1 MATWRGPP
9 AKLSHMPTGGPPV
22 PMVAREPELRALE
35 SALSRVEQ
43 GETAA
48 VFVIGESGAG
58 KTHLLREAESRMRER
73 GAVVLSGLSLDI
85 RDAPLYPLATALRR
99 FIGEREGNGA
109 ARKLMDLIAAGAD
122 AGPAGVPAGAWLERI
137 CAGLEELTAGE
148 PLVLVLDNLH
158 WIDGDTRDLLKHLL
172 AVPVGLR
179 LLVIGAARVEE
190 LQANQPLRLLLSE
203 WRRQGSVQVI
213 DLPPFDRRQTEQLAA
228 ALVGRP
234 LEAHEVDLMWA
245 RSGGNAFVVYGL
257 SQNLRRGKVDLADTL
272 REFLLARADSLPP
285 DSAAAVVAISA
296 GLEPVAHHLLR
307 RVLGISDA
315 RLITALHAARDQRI
329 IEEDEEGYRFHV
341 GLFREAL
348 AERLLAPERVRL
360 HNRYVQAIQQ
370 ESDGDAGRHQARLAH
385 HLRHAGRLREAMLAV
400 IEAAREAGRRR
411 RYSEAFL
418 HWKFA
423 VDLMPTADGADGARA
438 DGARADGARADGF
451 EPAEILRSAAEA
463 AHRSGEHECAMEY
476 LRKLGEGMS
485 APPCWFHISRARYL
499 AAVGRL
505 TGAEA
510 EYAAAL
516 VAPDG
521 TDADRAAAA
530 AHSADLLVRL
540 GRYGAAGQRA
550 QEALDLALVTGDSSS
565 AVLARAALGFSQA
578 LDDPETGLATVEKAL
593 RAAELSHRP
602 DDIVAA
608 YVHLAELLTGPLN
621 ELETG
626 VQVAREGAARA
637 EELGMGRTYGI
648 ALLATAANGL
658 FRVGRWPEAEKVI
671 AEGFTRHPSGREAA
685 ELLLARCRVNI
696 GYGDLAAGERDLD
709 AAATL
714 VADAGGARY
723 VVPLLTLRAGLAMW
737 GSDHPAAR
745 EAVREAVERF
755 HDGSDDLVVMA
766 TVVWH
771 GLRAEAETVAAQ
783 RMRADDEVVRAL
795 RAVMDQ
801 ITDGSSAAAAPVRA
815 TVNAYLAMCSGEI
828 SRIESRADPDAW
840 DRAARAWQDRHHP
853 YPTAYAWLRFADS
866 LYARNARSARAKEAL
881 KDAFDIARPLGA
893 KPLLKEIL
901 DLAQYA
907 RVSLQPTEVSVEVRP
922 EPSSEVRAA
931 GVLDRLTGR
940 EREVLALVAVGLTN
954 EAIASRLKIAPKT
967 VGVHVTNI
975 LKKLQVHSR
984 VQATAIYVRQNG

>member
-1 MATWRGPP
+1 
-9 AKLSHMPTGGPPV
+9 
-22 PMVAREPELRALE
+22 MVAREPELRALD

-48 VFVIGESGAG
+48 VFVVGESGVG
-58 KTHLLREAESRMRER
+58 KTHLLREAEARMRER

-85 RDAPLYPLATALRR
+85 PDAPLYPLATALRR
-99 FIGEREGNGA
+99 FVVQREGDGA
-109 ARKLMDLIAAGAD
+109 ARELMDLIAAGAAD
-122 AGPAGVPAGAWLERI
+122 VGPAGAWLERL

-158 WIDGDTRDLLKHLL
+158 WIDGATRDLLKHLL

-213 DLPPFDRRQTEQLAA
+213 DLPPFDHAQTEQLAC
-228 ALVGRP
+228 ALVGRALSP
-234 LEAHEVDLMWA
+234 REVDLMWA

-257 SQNLRRGKVDLADTL
+257 SQNLRRGEVDLADTL

-296 GLEPVAHHLLR
+296 GLEPVAHQLLR
-307 RVLGISDA
+307 RVLGFSDE

-360 HNRYVQAIQQ
+360 HNLYVQAIRA
-370 ESDGDAGRHQARLAH
+370 ETDGDGARRPAHHARLAH
-385 HLRHAGRLREAMLAV
+385 HLRYAGRFHEALVAV
-400 IEAAREAGRRR
+400 IEAAREADRRR
-411 RYSEAFL
+411 RYSEAFM

-423 VDLMPTADGADGARA
+423 VEVMPSV
-438 DGARADGARADGF
+438 DGF
-451 EPAEILRSAAEA
+451 EPMEVLRNAAEA
-463 AHRSGEHECAMEY
+463 AHRSGEHGCALEY
-476 LRKLGEGMS
+476 LRKLGESEGMTT
-485 APPCWFHISRARYL
+485 PPCWFHISRARYL

-516 VAPDG
+516 VAPDAS
-521 TDADRAAAA
+521 DADRAAAA

-550 QEALDLALVTGDSSS
+550 HEALDLALVMGDSSS

-578 LDDPETGLATVEKAL
+578 LDDPEAGLATVEKAL

-637 EELGMGRTYGI
+637 VELGMGRTYGT

-658 FRVGRWPEAEKVI
+658 FRVGRWPDAEKVI

-685 ELLLARCRVNI
+685 ELLLARVRLET
-696 GYGDLAAGERDLD
+696 GYGDLKAGERDLD

-737 GSDHPAAR
+737 GSDPAAAR

-755 HDGSDDLVVMA
+755 QDGSDDLVVMV

-771 GLRAEAETVAAQ
+771 GLRAEAEAVAAL
-783 RMRADDEVVRAL
+783 RMRADESAVRSL
-795 RAVMDQ
+795 RACMDQ
-801 ITDGSSAAAAPVRA
+801 ITYDSAAAAQPVRA
-815 TVNAYLAMCSGEI
+815 TVNAFLALCAGEI
-828 SRIESRADPDAW
+828 SRIESRPDPEVWA
-840 DRAARAWQDRHHP
+840 RAARAWQDRHHP
-853 YPTAYAWLRFADS
+853 YPTAYSWLRFADS

-881 KDAFDIARPLGA
+881 KDAFDMAKPLGA

-907 RVSLQPTEVSVEVRP
+907 RVSLQDADLSTVVLA
-922 EPSSEVRAA
+922 EPSGDARAA

-954 EAIASRLKIAPKT
+954 EAIASRLGIAPKT

>member
-1 MATWRGPP
+1 MSA
-9 AKLSHMPTGGPPV
+9 GGPPV
-22 PMVAREPELRALE
+22 PLVVRKLQLRALE

-48 VFVIGESGAG
+48 VFIIGESGVG
-58 KTHLLREAESRMRER
+58 KTHLLREAEARMRAR

-85 RDAPLYPLATALRR
+85 RDAPLYPLTSALRR
-99 FIGEREGNGA
+99 FLAESGDRLDPAA
-109 ARKLMDLIAAGAD
+109 ARAARDLMDLLAAGATD
-122 AGPAGVPAGAWLERI
+122 AGPAGAWLERL
-137 CAGLEELTAGE
+137 CAGLGELTAGE

-158 WIDGDTRDLLKHLL
+158 WIDGNTRDLLKHLL

-190 LQANQPLRLLLSE
+190 VQGNQPLRLLLSE
-203 WRRQGSVQVI
+203 WRRQGSVEVI
-213 DLPPFDRRQTEQLAA
+213 DLPPFDRGETERLAA
-228 ALVGRP
+228 ELVGRQ
-234 LEAHEVDLMWA
+234 LTAREVELMWA
-245 RSGGNAFVVYGL
+245 RSSGNAFVVYGL
-257 SQNLRRGKVDLADTL
+257 SQSLKRGKVDLADTL
-272 REFLLARADSLPP
+272 REFLLARAGSLPP
-285 DSAAAVVAISA
+285 DSAMAVAAISA
-296 GLEPVAHHLLR
+296 GLEPVGHNLLR
-307 RVLGISDA
+307 RVLGFTDA

-360 HNRYVQAIQQ
+360 HNRYAQAILQ
-370 ESDGDAGRHQARLAH
+370 EADGDTARRQARLAH
-385 HLRHAGRLREAMLAV
+385 HLRHAGRLNEALLAA
-400 IEAAREAGRRR
+400 IEAAKDADRWR
-411 RYSEAFL
+411 RYSEAFM
-418 HWKFA
+418 HWKTA
-423 VDLMPTADGADGARA
+423 VEVARQLA
-438 DGARADGARADGF
+438 PEGSDSVDRV
-451 EPAEILRSAAEA
+451 EVLRSAAEA
-463 AHRSGEHECAMEY
+463 AHRSGEHECAMVY
-476 LRKLGEGMS
+476 LKELGEGFDG

-516 VAPDG
+516 VAPDA
-521 TDADRAAAA
+521 TDLDRATAA

-540 GRYGAAGQRA
+540 GCYSAAGRRA
-550 QEALDLALVTGDSSS
+550 QEALDLSLVMGDSSS

-578 LDDPETGLATVEKAL
+578 LDDPDAGLATVEKAL

-602 DDIVAA
+602 DDIVTA

-637 EELGMGRTYGI
+637 DELGMGRTYGT

-685 ELLLARCRVNI
+685 ELLLARCRLDI
-696 GYGDLAAGERDLD
+696 GYGDLKAGERDLD

-737 GSDHPAAR
+737 GGNPTAAR

-755 HDGSDDLVVMA
+755 RDGSDDLVVMA

-771 GLRAEAETVAAQ
+771 GLRAEAEAVAAQ
-783 RMRADDEVVRAL
+783 RMRADESAMQAL
-795 RAVMDQ
+795 RQVMDQ
-801 ITDGSSAAAAPVRA
+801 ITDGSAAAAEPVRA
-815 TVNAYLAMCSGEI
+815 TVSGYLALCEGEI
-828 SRIESRADPDAW
+828 SRIESRPDPDAW
-840 DRAARAWQDRHHP
+840 ARAARAWQDRHHP
-853 YPTAYAWLRFADS
+853 YPTAYAWLRFADA

-881 KDAFDIARPLGA
+881 KDAFDRALPLGA

-901 DLAQYA
+901 DLATYA
-907 RVSLQPTEVSVEVRP
+907 RVSLQDAEVSDV
-922 EPSSEVRAA
+922 VRADPPLMQARTA
-931 GVLDRLTGR
+931 GVLDRLTSR
-940 EREVLALVAVGLTN
+940 EREVLALVAKGLTN
-954 EAIASRLKIAPKT
+954 EAIAGRLGIAPKT

-984 VQATAIYVRQNG
+984 VQATAIYVRQQG

>member
-1 MATWRGPP
+1 M
-9 AKLSHMPTGGPPV
+9 STGGPPV
-22 PMVAREPELRALE
+22 PLVAREPELRALE

-48 VFVIGESGAG
+48 VFVVGESGVG
-58 KTHLLREAESRMRER
+58 KTHLLREAEARMRER

-85 RDAPLYPLATALRR
+85 RDAPLYPLAAALRR
-99 FIGEREGNGA
+99 FLAVAQPQQEAETAA
-109 ARKLMDLIAAGAD
+109 ARELMDLIAAGAD
-122 AGPAGVPAGAWLERI
+122 GGPAGVWLERL

-213 DLPPFDRRQTEQLAA
+213 DLPPFDRDQTEQLAI
-228 ALVGRP
+228 ALVGRT
-234 LEAHEVDLMWA
+234 LARQEVELMWA
-245 RSGGNAFVVYGL
+245 RSSGNAFVVYGL
-257 SQNLRRGKVDLADTL
+257 SQNLRRGNVDLADTL

-285 DSAAAVVAISA
+285 DSAAAVAAISA
-296 GLEPVAHHLLR
+296 GLEPVGHNLLR
-307 RVLGISDA
+307 HVLGFSDD
-315 RLITALHAARDQRI
+315 RLIAALHAARDQRI
-329 IEEDEEGYRFHV
+329 IEEDQEGYRFHV

-360 HNRYVQAIQQ
+360 HERYVQAIQADI
-370 ESDGDAGRHQARLAH
+370 DGDKARHQARLAY
-385 HLRHAGRLREAMLAV
+385 HLRHAGRFGEALVAAT
-400 IEAAREAGRRR
+400 EAAKEADRRR

-418 HWKFA
+418 HWRFA
-423 VDLMPTADGADGARA
+423 VDLMPLAG
-438 DGARADGARADGF
+438 GF
-451 EPAEILRSAAEA
+451 QPAEVLRSAAEA
-463 AHRSGEHECAMEY
+463 AHRSGEHGCAMEY
-476 LRKLGEGMS
+476 LRKLGEILGTR
-485 APPCWFHISRARYL
+485 PCWYHISRARYL

-505 TGAEA
+505 TAAEA
-510 EYAAAL
+510 DYAASL
-516 VAPDG
+516 VAPDA

-550 QEALDLALVTGDSSS
+550 QEALDRALVMGDSSS

-578 LDDPETGLATVEKAL
+578 LDDPEAGLATVEKAL
-593 RAAELSHRP
+593 RTAELSHRP

-608 YVHLAELLTGPLN
+608 YVYLAELLTGPLN

-626 VQVAREGAARA
+626 VQVALEGAARA
-637 EELGMGRTYGI
+637 EELGMGRTYGTT
-648 ALLATAANGL
+648 LLATAANGL

-685 ELLLARCRVNI
+685 ELLLARCRVSL
-696 GYGDLAAGERDLD
+696 GYGDLKAGERDLD

-737 GSDHPAAR
+737 GGDHSAAR

-771 GLRAEAETVAAQ
+771 GLRAEAEAVAAQ
-783 RMRADDEVVRAL
+783 RMLADDEAVRAL
-795 RAVMDQ
+795 RAAMDE
-801 ITDGSSAAAAPVRA
+801 ITDDSTAAAQPVRA
-815 TVNAYLAMCSGEI
+815 TVTAFLALCAGEI
-828 SRIESRADPDAW
+828 SRIESRPDPETWA
-840 DRAARAWQDRHHP
+840 RAARAWQDRHHP

-866 LYARNARSARAKEAL
+866 LYARNARSARGKEAL
-881 KDAFDIARPLGA
+881 KDAFDLAKSLGA

-907 RVSLQPTEVSVEVRP
+907 RVSLLPTELPDVVRP
-922 EPSSEVRAA
+922 EPPGAQARAA
-931 GVLDRLTGR
+931 GVLDRLTSR
-940 EREVLALVAVGLTN
+940 EREVLGLVAIGLTN

-984 VQATAIYVRQNG
+984 VQATAIYVRQSV